1 VVLERRQI
9 EVEVAPGVAVRAK
22 ALTLPG
28 GGVRVKPEFDD
39 VIAAAKALGRPPL
52 DVARAA
58 QRDAEDR
65 IAKGKEQE

>member
-1 VVLERRQI
+1 M
-9 EVEVAPGVAVRAK
+9 
-22 ALTLPG
+22 
-28 GGVRVKPEFDD
+28 RVKPEFDD
-39 VIAAAKALGRPPL
+39 VIAAARALGRPPL